1 MLLDPCSDLEIPMG
15 VEELRGHRDQLRDLA
30 VIVLELEDL
39 GVALE
44 VMEVV
49 DGAQRELALQV
60 AANDADL
67 VLVERRVIEELPPL
81 RRELPVGREGHTLH
95 EAPLLVGDL

>member
-1 MLLDPCSDLEIPMG
+1 MLLDPRPDLEVAVRI
-15 VEELRGHRDQLRDLA
+15 EELCGHRDQLRDLA
-30 VIVLELEDL
+30 VIVLELEHL

-44 VMEVV
+44 VVEVV

-60 AANDADL
+60 AANDTDL

-81 RRELPVGREGHTLH
+81 RRELSIGGEGHALH
-95 EAPLLVGDL
+95 EASRL